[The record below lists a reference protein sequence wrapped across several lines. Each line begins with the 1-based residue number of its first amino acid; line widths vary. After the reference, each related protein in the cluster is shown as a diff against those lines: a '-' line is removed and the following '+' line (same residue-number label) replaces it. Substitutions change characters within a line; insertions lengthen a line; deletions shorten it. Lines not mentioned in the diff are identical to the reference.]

1 MRIQCLLASVIF
13 AGGTLPLHAQ
23 PTASAAVSLAP
34 SQALADLFAKS
45 DADNL
50 ARNPVSRLFRG
61 DTSAITRPVLAP
73 VAANSGMPCVRT
85 ANASCVGKTSMYVFK
100 DGSCLK

>member
-61 DTSAITRPVLAP
+61 DTSASGKLGNPLSDAAYAAERAAAERELAALARIEIGRAH
-73 VAANSGMPCVRT
+73 V
-85 ANASCVGKTSMYVFK
+85 
-100 DGSCLK
+100 